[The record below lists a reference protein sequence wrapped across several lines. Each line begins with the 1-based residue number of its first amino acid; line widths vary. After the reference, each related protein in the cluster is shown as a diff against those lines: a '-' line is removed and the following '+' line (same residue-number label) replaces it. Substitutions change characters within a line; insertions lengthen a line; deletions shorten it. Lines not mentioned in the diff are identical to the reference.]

1 VTKGRPFWSTNELS
15 LSEGAVRAACVIS
28 DSCKDLIEG
37 LLVAD
42 PAKRLTIADI
52 YQHPWFLVDLPQG
65 ATQMNDR
72 FVKGEPIG
80 PGFQSSEQIDMTLME
95 ATREL

>member
-1 VTKGRPFWSTNELS
+1 M
-15 LSEGAVRAACVIS
+15 RAAVVIS

-42 PAKRLTIADI
+42 PAKRLTIPQI

-65 ATQMNDR
+65 ATEMNDR
-72 FVKGEPIG
+72 FVKGEPVG
-80 PGFQSSEQIDMTLME
+80 PGFQSPDQIDLTLME
-95 ATREL
+95 ATRDI